1 MNGSMISAIA
11 RRELSAL
18 FQSPLAWI
26 IAAVM
31 QIVFAYLF
39 LLTLEAYITVQPKL
53 ALQDHAPG
61 VTAFMAF
68 RYLAPASTLLLIIC
82 PLLSM
87 RLFADEYRMHTFALL
102 QSSPVTATAMVL
114 GKFFGVFLFVILLS
128 VLMVCMPLS
137 LIAVSGIDVSTLAL
151 ALLGILCLGAS
162 ATAVGLYFSSLTRH
176 SMVAAISSIAT
187 LLFLWIIGKGT
198 FSNPL
203 VVEALSAGAVSS
215 HLAQFFQ
222 GSLDT
227 REIAYFAILTILFL
241 ALTIIRIDTQQQVAA
256 R

>member
-1 MNGSMISAIA
+1 MSTLSAIT
-11 RRELSAL
+11 RRELGAL
-18 FQSPLAWI
+18 FQSPMAWI

-31 QIVFAYLF
+31 QVVFAYLF
-39 LLTLEAYITVQPKL
+39 LLTLEDYIGVQATL

-87 RLFADEYRMHTFALL
+87 RVFADEYRLQTFALL
-102 QSSPVTATAMVL
+102 RSSPVSASTMVL
-114 GKFFGVFLFVILLS
+114 GKFLGVFLFVCLLS
-128 VLMVCMPLS
+128 ILMVSMPLS
-137 LIAVSGIDVSTLAL
+137 LIALSGIDVATLAL
-151 ALLGILCLGAS
+151 AWLGILCLAAS
-162 ATAVGLYFSSLTRH
+162 ATAVGIYFSSLTRH

-198 FSNPL
+198 FSNAW
-203 VVEALSAGAVSS
+203 VVEALSASALSA

-222 GSLDT
+222 GVLDT
-227 REIAYFAILTILFL
+227 REIGYFVVLTALFLLLTIV
-241 ALTIIRIDTQQQVAA
+241 RIDSQQHVAA
-256 R
+256 H